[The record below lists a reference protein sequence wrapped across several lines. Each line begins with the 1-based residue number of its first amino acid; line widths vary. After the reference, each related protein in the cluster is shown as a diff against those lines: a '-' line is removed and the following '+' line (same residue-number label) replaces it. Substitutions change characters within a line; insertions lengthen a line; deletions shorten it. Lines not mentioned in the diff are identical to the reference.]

1 MAAAP
6 QSVNSPD
13 GRTWTVSVEG
23 RKKSMKETREQPF
36 FWAHIVVT
44 AIIGAIMIY
53 IFRNNNG
60 VLWILV
66 VAVFLV
72 WAIGAAGAAMGLM
85 VRADTQGPPKQH
97 LLYKVDKRGNSAA
110 AQQNVANAIKNGD
123 IGIEVPHTR
132 LEEI

>member
-1 MAAAP
+1 MASAP

-23 RKKSMKETREQPF
+23 RKRSLKETRETPF
-36 FWAHIVVT
+36 FWAHVIVT

-53 IFRNNNG
+53 IFRHNNG

-66 VAVFLV
+66 VAVFVIWL
-72 WAIGAAGAAMGLM
+72 IGFLGSTFGKM
-85 VRADTQGPPKQH
+85 VRADTQGPPTEH
-97 LLYKVDKRGNSAA
+97 RLWKVTKRSAA
-110 AQQNVANAIKNGD
+110 GQAQQDVAAAVGRGELTAEPPN
-123 IGIEVPHTR
+123 TR